1 MKKIIVILLAFI
13 QIGCNTQEKVT
24 PAPNGQP
31 NIQIDEDG
39 NSLLWMITS
48 DNLQDTSFLFGTMH
62 LIQKEYYYFPEN
74 LEKLIASSETIV
86 MEIVGEPNPMEVMKM
101 MSLDEGSLFDMLSEE
116 QGDSL
121 LAWGQKNMNM
131 SEDIFKSSFGKMKP
145 YAVSMITMTLAMQG
159 GIESYEMEITDLMES
174 NKIEGVGLETME
186 EQIAFFDNFSDE
198 EQVQMLMESIKDD
211 EESEGQTK
219 RMQQMYKRQNID
231 SLQIMITEESD
242 AIGGKDTELL
252 DDRNKNWIPK
262 IEKLI
267 AKKRTFIA
275 VGAGHLGGPQGV
287 IRLLQKQGYTL
298 TPIRL

>member
-1 MKKIIVILLAFI
+1 MKKIIVILLALT
-13 QIGCNTQEKVT
+13 QIGCSTQVEEAKIS
-24 PAPNGQP
+24 GQP
-31 NIQIDEDG
+31 DIKIDEDG

-62 LIQKEYYYFPEN
+62 LIQKEYFYFPEN
-74 LEKLIASSETIV
+74 LKTLIASSETVV
-86 MEIVGEPNPMEVMKM
+86 MELVGEPNPMDVMKM
-101 MSLDEGSLFDMLSEE
+101 MSLDKGSLFDMLSKE

-131 SEDIFKSSFGKMKP
+131 SEDMFKSSFGKMKP
-145 YAVSMITMTLAMQG
+145 FAVSMVTMTLAMQG
-159 GIESYEMEITDLMES
+159 DIESYEMEIKELIKNE
-174 NKIEGVGLETME
+174 KIKGVGLETME
-186 EQIAFFDNFSDE
+186 EQIAFFDDFTNE

-211 EESEGQTK
+211 EKTEDLTK
-219 RMQQMYKRQNID
+219 KMQQIYKRQNLD
-231 SLQIMITEESD
+231 SLYVMITEQSESI
-242 AIGGKDTELL
+242 AGKDAELL

-287 IRLLQKQGYTL
+287 IRLLQKEGYTL
-298 TPIRL
+298 TPIEL